1 MILIYCSKL
10 SSRIKY
16 TFGLFF
22 EGLLGVE
29 YKITHDSDEYFN
41 YRGGRVNY
49 SKSPFP
55 VEEFYIEPSGFLN
68 QQGINNFRPQ
78 IQFREGFPLIFP
90 AGGTQCNMGFD
101 PFSAAFYLVSRYEE
115 YLPFKKDSFGRFEAR
130 ESFAYQ
136 NGFLNKPV
144 VNQYALLLKDALKR
158 KFPFLEFPELH
169 FSFFP
174 SYDIDVAFAYKGR
187 GLLRTLLGSFRSL
200 SKLDFRKFSERFQV
214 IAGTKTDP
222 YDTYDYQLT
231 LHKKYDLKAYYFFL
245 SGEYGPMDKN
255 VSFFS
260 MVFQNLVKKIGD
272 YASLGI
278 HPSFASNFAP
288 KKLSEEIMRLSG
300 LLHRQITY
308 SRQHYLMLEFPGTYK
323 ELIKNNITHDFTM
336 GFASFPGFRAG
347 IASPYFFYDLEQETM
362 TNLKVFP
369 FVVMDGTLCE
379 YLQLSPGEAM
389 DEIKNLMDEVEK
401 VKGTFIPLWHNQSLC
416 ERDQWKGWRKV
427 YEKML
432 ELGAEKS
439 QKQIQK
445 K

>member
-16 TFGLFF
+16 SLGLFF
-22 EGLLGVE
+22 EGLMGVE
-29 YKITHDSDEYFN
+29 YKITTNSDEYFN

-49 SKSPFP
+49 SSSPFP
-55 VEEFYIEPSGFLN
+55 VEEFYIEPSGFLS
-68 QQGINNFRPQ
+68 QQGVIVFRPRFQ
-78 IQFREGFPLIFP
+78 YRDGFPFLFP
-90 AGGTQCNMGFD
+90 AAGIQCNMGFD

-115 YLPFKKDSFGRFEAR
+115 YLPFKKDRFGRFEAR
-130 ESFAYQ
+130 ESYAYQ
-136 NGFLNKPV
+136 NGFINKPV
-144 VNQYALLLKDALKR
+144 VNHYALLLKKALKK
-158 KFPFLEFPELH
+158 KFPFLEFPELN

-174 SYDIDVAFAYKGR
+174 SYDIDVAFSYKGR
-187 GLLRTLLGSFRSL
+187 GLLRNLLGTIRSL
-200 SKLDFRKFSERFQV
+200 SRFELREFSERFQV
-214 IAGTKTDP
+214 IMGYKKDP
-222 YDTYDYQLT
+222 YDTYDYQLN

-260 MVFQNLVKKIGD
+260 LAFQNLVKKIGD
-272 YASLGI
+272 YAALGI
-278 HPSFASNFAP
+278 HPSFASNFSP

-300 LLHRQITY
+300 LLHRQITH

-323 ELIKNNITHDFTM
+323 ELIRNNITHDFSM

-347 IASPYFFYDLEQETM
+347 IASPFYFYDLEQETV

-379 YLQLSPGEAM
+379 YLQLSPKEAQE
-389 DEIKNLMDEVEK
+389 EIKNLMEEVKE
-401 VKGTFIPLWHNQSLC
+401 VNGTFIPLWHNQSLC
-416 ERDQWKGWRKV
+416 ERGHWKGWRKV

-432 ELGAEKS
+432 KMGAEKA
-439 QKQIQK
+439 QKNV
-445 K
+445 